1 VVPPSAP
8 SRKRRSN
15 VHLVESE
22 VRRSP
27 RILELNDGFKNHDN
41 CSDKNCLT
49 CNCAPPGLKKKIV
62 NNLAVSFCKVND
74 DALDKKLMKKSKS
87 QEKGKGKSDG
97 EPAPRKTGRKEGN
110 LAVPSEQGG
119 KGKEAGAASSAS
131 QSVKKKNSK
140 S

>member
-1 VVPPSAP
+1 
-8 SRKRRSN
+8 
-15 VHLVESE
+15 

-27 RILELNDGFKNHDN
+27 RILELNDGFRNHDN
-41 CSDKNCLT
+41 CSDKNYLT
-49 CNCAPPGLKKKIV
+49 CNCAPPGFKKKIV
-62 NNLAVSFCKVND
+62 KNLTVSFCKVND

-87 QEKGKGKSDG
+87 QEKGKGKFDG
-97 EPAPRKTGRKEGN
+97 EPAAPKKTGRNEAN
-110 LAVPSEQGG
+110 LAVPPEQGG